1 MTATGALLLSSSA
14 NRSAS
19 INDTSIG
26 GEGMVHQHGRE
37 RSPDRRD
44 AENWQHKE
52 RQFHR
57 KQLVERAKVRLGER
71 RETCFDVLL
80 LNTVKCGIFSDRNP
94 AKAVQATLEVV
105 ENILE
110 VLEYEEDP
118 TAREYWKALQAWVD
132 FQRNSPQT
140 GTRTNVSVR
149 DDIRDM
155 LGKKNYEE
163 LCRLEVQVKRK
174 LQEPEV
180 DPDYWGGLLLEL
192 KEFKLREWL
201 VECNKRLLVLRRS
214 ENADLVSIEAYSA
227 SIQSERK
234 SEKPDQPIVTNWDES
249 LEALRL
255 YESHLAMNGET
266 DQILFDEEV
275 NITQSRGAIKPRY
288 VNWVT
293 MKVEWTK
300 YNLAHYT
307 NENPPA
313 PTPQAFAFNLF
324 YPQLRDP
331 TRVPTYTTEPDPS
344 HPDTYQLLRFSGG
357 PPYADL
363 VFRLPAHRWELGHRQ
378 GFRCTFERSTLSLEF
393 QFKRQFYR

>member
-1 MTATGALLLSSSA
+1 MHH
-14 NRSAS
+14 R
-19 INDTSIG
+19 D
-26 GEGMVHQHGRE
+26 RE
-37 RSPDRRD
+37 KSPDRRD
-44 AENWQHKE
+44 TENWQKKE
-52 RQFHR
+52 RQFHK
-57 KQLVERAKVRLGER
+57 KQLIQRAKVRLGDS

-94 AKAVQATLEVV
+94 ADVVEASPEVV

-110 VLEYEEDP
+110 ALEYEEDP
-118 TAREYWKALQAWVD
+118 TTREYWEALQSWVD
-132 FQRNSPQT
+132 FQCSRSHA
-140 GTRTNVSVR
+140 GTRTNVAVR
-149 DDIRDM
+149 QDIRGM
-155 LGKKNYEE
+155 LKKRNYEE

-201 VECNKRLLVLRRS
+201 VECNKRLLILRRS
-214 ENADLVSIEAYSA
+214 ENVDLATIETYLATQKNHLSTV
-227 SIQSERK
+227 QSRMNL
-234 SEKPDQPIVTNWDES
+234 EKTDQPTTAAATSWDES
-249 LEALRL
+249 SEALRL
-255 YESHLAMNGET
+255 YNSHLSMNSDV
-266 DQILFDEEV
+266 DQVLFDKEV
-275 NITQSRGAIKPRY
+275 NTTQPQGRGTIKPRY

-307 NENPPA
+307 NDNPPA
-313 PTPQAFAFNLF
+313 PTPQAFAFNIF

-331 TRVPTYTTEPDPS
+331 TKVPTYITESDPS

-357 PPYADL
+357 APYADL

-378 GFRCTFERSTLSLEF
+378 GFRCTFERSTLTLEF